1 MANCTSYTLSGL
13 NAGCKDSVG
22 GVAKV
27 WLADSAAVEWTIVP
41 DASNGDTIK
50 PDSTSAFKVFNL
62 RKGAASMTSTL
73 TVNDNSGNYF
83 TTEVVMNFLKMETP
97 KRVEVMAMLM
107 GQSTGIVKD
116 RNGRYWAIGVDN
128 PLEGSA
134 GTGETGTAA
143 SDANQYTVTISVDE
157 AELPYEI
164 TDSAIISA
172 LEAITV
178 V

>member
-27 WLADSAAVEWTIVP
+27 WLADFNSVSWTK
-41 DASNGDTIK
+41 DASTHTIK
-50 PDSTSAFKVFNL
+50 PDSTSAFKVYNL

-83 TTEVVMNFLKMETP
+83 TTEVAMNFLKMETS

-107 GQSTGIVKD
+107 GQATGIVKD
-116 RNGRYWAIGVDN
+116 RNGKYWAIGIDN

-134 GTGETGTAA
+134 GTGETGTAVA
-143 SDANQYTVTISVDE
+143 DANQYTVTISVDD
-157 AELPYEI
+157 AELPMEV
-164 TDSAIISA
+164 TDASTLSA
-172 LEAITV
+172 LEAITIL
-178 V
+178 